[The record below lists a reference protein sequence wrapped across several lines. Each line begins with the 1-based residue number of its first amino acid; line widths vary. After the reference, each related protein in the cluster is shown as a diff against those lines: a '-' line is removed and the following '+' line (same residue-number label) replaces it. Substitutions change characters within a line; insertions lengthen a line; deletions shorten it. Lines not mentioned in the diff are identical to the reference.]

1 MKALQ
6 IDVYLIILISILL
19 LNKSQEII
27 PKKLIHGKTQNE
39 TWEQDKFYEYYIDIS
54 NYELNEE
61 NFFEIYGIYSNIN
74 KNNIKLYLFFTDIYD
89 EVLIKNG
96 IIKPNT
102 KKDEYNITSKNILT
116 DFLLDQTYF
125 FLPFKKMN
133 STHNYLIILIHNIYK
148 DIETLFYISERIKL
162 INIFPKN
169 INNIEAYTKEIKTK
183 SDIRLYYKIDISKI
197 NLTKNNFF
205 LFLDKE
211 NINEY
216 KLDFYFSENITSFKI
231 YRKNIFILQKNTSD
245 ISEIIISIKNKND
258 YNLEKLVNLWIRID
272 DNDYNLIYSDER
284 SVTKLY
290 IENINCD
297 KDVFIVEQ
305 YDIANNE
312 TDNYLILEKF
322 YGNFT
327 LKYYESIKG
336 LNFENFDNHT
346 KIISDSIV
354 NLKGGLVNVF
364 ILKCYTPS
372 AFNFEIFQS
381 SDLPL
386 ELYEGQSVKTLL
398 IREDEFSETVCLKN
412 LNEFTK
418 YKIKMKI
425 LEPDEY
431 MERIL
436 YAFLHTQGQD
446 YEIYIFEPDNERT
459 EYIYFY
465 KNDIYYDQFWFWLS
479 NNFYIEYYFTS
490 NKLINNIAEGRTIID
505 RFLENTAVK
514 IRKDIPF
521 DYISFKAESKL
532 NIIGLYELKL
542 INKEDIEP
550 ETNILL
556 VDLPKIW
563 MPKNKIVNLRISNPY
578 NKFDSNVDIDN
589 DNDYYLLFSFKV
601 GSENIILDVEY
612 IYNEQIIN
620 LSPIKANIIDPKLE
634 YEINSIYDYNVKDK
648 ILFNINK
655 CNFKDNFTLINYYEN
670 RNNIIKE
677 TQIIN
682 FNQIILFDNIYPNSK
697 FKIYKESS
705 ELNHIK
711 NEEMNSY
718 PSIYYKRGDIL
729 LNYFLIEST
738 LFKKLTFTSDFN
750 ITYNEETW
758 SEIILSWKEYVYKN
772 SIYKTKIS
780 VPTNYSIY
788 ILPKNSVVNTICQLS
803 LIPAN
808 KSIINTTEIKLD
820 MDEGEYKVV
829 IIANIIDKEMP
840 FEIMYNFI
848 EINIVKKLSL
858 MLIVVCCLS
867 GVILILIILFL
878 ILRKKINLLEKN
890 NDRNDIDELNN
901 DPNSYEEEI
910 FEEDDESTDRKI
922 SKGLVNMISTKK
934 DYNGI
939 N

>member
-6 IDVYLIILISILL
+6 INVYLIILISMLL

-96 IIKPNT
+96 TIKPDT

-133 STHNYLIILIHNIYK
+133 STHNYLIILIQNIYK
-148 DIETLFYISERIKL
+148 DIDTLFYISERIKL

-169 INNIEAYTKEIKTK
+169 INNIEAYTKEINSK

-231 YRKNIFILQKNTSD
+231 YRKNIFVLQKNTSD

-258 YNLEKLVNLWIRID
+258 YNLENLVNLWIRID
-272 DNDYNLIYSDER
+272 DNDYNFIYSDER
-284 SVTKLY
+284 TVTKLY

-354 NLKGGLVNVF
+354 KLKGGLVNVF
-364 ILKCYTPS
+364 ILKCYTPL

-514 IRKDIPF
+514 IRKDTPF

-563 MPKNKIVNLRISNPY
+563 MQEKKIVNLRISNPY
-578 NKFDSNVDIDN
+578 NKFDSNIDIDN

-634 YEINSIYDYNVKDK
+634 YEINSINNYNVKDK

-655 CNFKDNFTLINYYEN
+655 CNLKDNFTLINYYEN

-718 PSIYYKRGDIL
+718 PSIYCKRGDIL

-738 LFKKLTFTSDFN
+738 LFKKLKFTSDFN
-750 ITYNEETW
+750 ITYKEETW
-758 SEIILSWKEYVYKN
+758 SEIKLSWKEYVYKN
-772 SIYKTKIS
+772 SIYNTKIS

-820 MDEGEYKVV
+820 LDEGEYKVV
-829 IIANIIDKEMP
+829 IIANVIDKEMP